1 MSVTVVDAS
10 AIAAVVFEEPEAAPI
25 VAAVRGELLAPSLIR
40 YELANLCL
48 TKLRR
53 ASAEGGSLTL
63 KRYRL
68 LADLDLHTTEPD
80 WGALPELAEHWG
92 LTAYDAAYLE
102 VALRERLP
110 LLTLDA
116 RLAKAYQRAKRA

>member
-10 AIAAVVFEEPEAAPI
+10 AVAAVVFEEPEAAPLI
-25 VAAVRGELLAPSLIR
+25 AAVRGRLLAPSLIR

-53 ASAEGGSLTL
+53 APADAVVTL

-68 LADLDLHTTEPD
+68 LRDLDLRTTEPD
-80 WGALPELAEHWG
+80 WDALPELAARWG
-92 LTAYDAAYLE
+92 LSAYDAAYLQ

-110 LLTLDA
+110 LVTLDT
-116 RLAKAYQRAKRA
+116 RFSKVYQRVKHA

>member
-10 AIAAVVFEEPEAAPI
+10 AVAAVVFEEPEAAPL
-25 VAAVRGELLAPSLIR
+25 VAAVRGKLLAPSLIR

-53 ASAEGGSLTL
+53 ASADAAVTL

-68 LADLDLHTTEPD
+68 LRDLDLRTTEPD
-80 WGALPELAEHWG
+80 WHALPELAAHWG
-92 LTAYDAAYLE
+92 LSAYDAAYLD

-110 LLTLDA
+110 LVTLDA
-116 RLAKAYQRAKRA
+116 RLARVYQRVKRA

>member
-10 AIAAVVFEEPEAAPI
+10 AVAAVVFEEPEAAPL
-25 VAAVRGELLAPSLIR
+25 VAAVRGRLLAPSLIR

-53 ASAEGGSLTL
+53 APADTAVILR
-63 KRYRL
+63 RYRL
-68 LADLDLHTTEPD
+68 LRDLDLRTTEPD
-80 WGALPELAEHWG
+80 WDALPERAGHWG
-92 LTAYDAAYLE
+92 LSAYDAAYLD

-110 LLTLDA
+110 LVTLDA
-116 RLAKAYQRAKRA
+116 RLARVYQRVKST

>member
-10 AIAAVVFEEPEAAPI
+10 AVAAVVFEEPEAAPL
-25 VAAVRGELLAPSLIR
+25 VAAVRGKLLAPSLIR

-48 TKLRR
+48 AKLRQ
-53 ASAEGGSLTL
+53 ASADAAVTL

-68 LADLDLHTTEPD
+68 LRDLDLRTTEPD
-80 WGALPELAEHWG
+80 WHALPELAGRWG
-92 LTAYDAAYLE
+92 LSAYDAAYLD

-110 LLTLDA
+110 LVTLDA
-116 RLAKAYQRAKRA
+116 RLARVYQRVKRA

>member
-10 AIAAVVFEEPEAAPI
+10 AVAAVVFQEPEAAPL
-25 VAAVRGELLAPSLIR
+25 VAAVRGRLLAPSLIR

-53 ASAEGGSLTL
+53 APADAAVTL

-68 LADLDLHTTEPD
+68 LRDLDLRTTEPD
-80 WGALPELAEHWG
+80 WDALPELAGHWS
-92 LTAYDAAYLE
+92 LSAYDAAYLD

-110 LLTLDA
+110 LVTLDA
-116 RLAKAYQRAKRA
+116 RLAKVYQRVKRA

>member
-10 AIAAVVFEEPEAAPI
+10 AVAAVVFEEPEAAPL
-25 VAAVRGELLAPSLIR
+25 VAAVRGKLLAPSLIR

-48 TKLRR
+48 TKLRQ
-53 ASAEGGSLTL
+53 ASADAAVTL

-68 LADLDLHTTEPD
+68 LRDLDLRTTEPD
-80 WGALPELAEHWG
+80 WHALPELAGRWG
-92 LTAYDAAYLE
+92 LSAYDAAYLD

-110 LLTLDA
+110 LVTLDA
-116 RLAKAYQRAKRA
+116 RLARVYQRVKRA

>member
-10 AIAAVVFEEPEAAPI
+10 AVAAVVFEEPEAAPL
-25 VAAVRGELLAPSLIR
+25 VAVVRGKLLAPSLIR

-53 ASAEGGSLTL
+53 ASADAAVTL

-68 LADLDLHTTEPD
+68 LRDLDLRTIEPD
-80 WGALPELAEHWG
+80 WDALPELAAHWG
-92 LTAYDAAYLE
+92 LSGYDAAYLD

-110 LLTLDA
+110 LVTLDA
-116 RLAKAYQRAKRA
+116 RLARVYQRVKRT

>member
-10 AIAAVVFEEPEAAPI
+10 AVAAVVFEEPEAAPL
-25 VAAVRGELLAPSLIR
+25 VTAVRGKLLAPSLIR

-53 ASAEGGSLTL
+53 ASVDAAVTL

-68 LADLDLHTTEPD
+68 LRDLDLRTTEPD
-80 WGALPELAEHWG
+80 WDALPELAGHWG
-92 LTAYDAAYLE
+92 LSAYDAAYLD

-110 LLTLDA
+110 LVTLDA
-116 RLAKAYQRAKRA
+116 RLARVYQRVKHA

>member
-10 AIAAVVFEEPEAAPI
+10 AVAAVVFEEPEAAPL
-25 VAAVRGELLAPSLIR
+25 VATVRGELLAPSLIR

-53 ASAEGGSLTL
+53 ASADAAVTL

-68 LADLDLHTTEPD
+68 LRDLDLRTTEPD
-80 WGALPELAEHWG
+80 WHALPELAGRWG
-92 LTAYDAAYLE
+92 LSAYDAAYLD

-110 LLTLDA
+110 LVTLDA
-116 RLAKAYQRAKRA
+116 RLARVYQRVKRA